1 MATCSPNPRTMIPAM
16 GTTEILQTIDAEITR
31 LEQGRALSRWC
42 RFNVVRG
49 AGGQRAE
56 DE

>member
-1 MATCSPNPRTMIPAM
+1 MIPAM